1 MSDYICFPKFG
12 LSLVLLEAA
21 IISGKWISESPLI
34 DSWDISAGCL
44 YSNSLHVQRL
54 STVYRKPP
62 LVARSSAVTHA
73 HRPRNPPPAPCMSC
87 AHNPWPPQ
95 YTAESE
101 LWCLSAEIISELA
114 VVVRASLLTS
124 EAHEEKTQ
132 CQCLRI
138 NQPRSTM
145 SRSPV

>member
-21 IISGKWISESPLI
+21 IISGKWISDSPLI

-73 HRPRNPPPAPCMSC
+73 HRPRNPPPRTMHVMCSQP
-87 AHNPWPPQ
+87 
-95 YTAESE
+95 
-101 LWCLSAEIISELA
+101 
-114 VVVRASLLTS
+114 LTS
-124 EAHEEKTQ
+124 TVYGWVRTLMSFSWDHQRVSCCCPCVFTHEEKTQ